1 MKNINLKS
9 SDIDSFKYSVL
20 ISFHYYGIS
29 FHPERISKL
38 KSYENKYNF
47 SNIAPTEF
55 ETDRWNI
62 SLTIFDEDNKKLYNT
77 KNNGTNKVN
86 IVQLK
91 INRYAALKPLKD
103 KFMIL
108 EKILKS
114 FSHKKFKGHIL
125 ITFLTMI

>member
-1 MKNINLKS
+1 MENINLKS

-29 FHPERISKL
+29 FRPERISKL
-38 KSYENKYNF
+38 TSYENKYNF
-47 SNIAPTEF
+47 SNITPTEF

-62 SLTIFDEDNKKLYNT
+62 SITIFDENNKKLYNT